1 MLGTIGSLVAD
12 SSETT
17 GLKWQAPAG
26 GGKVLQVV
34 SATTST
40 STVIASETFTD
51 TTLSVSITPSST
63 NSKVLILVSQSA
75 SVGRADQY
83 PGGAMRLLRGSTS
96 IYDLSGTGFNST
108 IGYITPNDSTSFLA
122 AYVPMVYLD
131 SPSTTSS
138 TTYKTQARA
147 LTTAN
152 TGSITVQY
160 LSAVSSIIAME
171 IGA

>member
-1 MLGTIGSLVAD
+1 
-12 SSETT
+12 
-17 GLKWQAPAG
+17 
-26 GGKVLQVV
+26 
-34 SATTST
+34 
-40 STVIASETFTD
+40 
-51 TTLSVSITPSST
+51 
-63 NSKVLILVSQSA
+63 
-75 SVGRADQY
+75 
-83 PGGAMRLLRGSTS
+83 MRLMRGSTS

-108 IGYITPNDSTSFLA
+108 LGYITPGDNTSFLA

-152 TGSITVQY
+152 SGKITVQY
-160 LSAVSSIIAME
+160 LTAVSSIIAME